1 MSEEL
6 LALSAETAHLK
17 RSVMRELLAVA
28 VDPDILSMA
37 GGLPAADL
45 LPLKPIAAALASVLE
60 RDGPRALQ
68 YSPMDAG
75 LSQWVAGYM
84 TQRGVACGPEQVFIT
99 NGAQQGLAILS
110 RMLLD
115 PGSPAVIEAV
125 TFTGVQ
131 QVTVGRGAEVRCVPT
146 DLETGVEVEAL
157 ESAFRQAP
165 RPRLA
170 VLIPDFHN
178 PLGVSISL
186 EKRKAVAQ
194 LSERYG
200 VPIIEDD
207 PYSALRF
214 AGESLPPI
222 KSFDRAGLVF
232 YLGSFSKTIAP
243 ALRMGW
249 LIGPQE
255 LIPRITVVRESMDL
269 ETSTLL
275 QRAVASFLKAGE
287 LESHLTRMAQAHRE
301 RSGALLGAL
310 EQELGDLASWTRP
323 QGGLFV
329 WVTLPPNVDAWEL
342 FPRALER
349 KVAYIPGR
357 AFSVE
362 GGHRNTLRLNFSNLR
377 PAQIH
382 EAVGR
387 LAQVI
392 RAAA

>member
-1 MSEEL
+1 MN
-6 LALSAETAHLK
+6 
-17 RSVMRELLAVA
+17 
-28 VDPDILSMA
+28 P
-37 GGLPAADL
+37 GL
-45 LPLKPIAAALASVLE
+45 
-60 RDGPRALQ
+60 R
-68 YSPMDAG
+68 
-75 LSQWVAGYM
+75 QWVAGYM
-84 TQRGVACGPEQVFIT
+84 AQRGVACGPEQVLIT

-131 QVTVGRGAEVRCVPT
+131 QVTLGRGAEVRCVPT

-157 ESAFRQAP
+157 EAAFRRAP

-186 EKRKAVAQ
+186 EKRKAAAE

-249 LIGPQE
+249 LIGPQD

-275 QRAVASFLKAGE
+275 QRAVASFLEAGE
-287 LESHLTRMAQAHRE
+287 MEGHLTRMAQAHRE

-392 RAAA
+392 RAA

>member
-1 MSEEL
+1 VSEDV
-6 LALSAETAHLK
+6 LALSAEVSQLK

-45 LPLKPIAAALASVLE
+45 LPLEAMRRALAGVLE

-68 YSPMDAG
+68 YSPMNVG
-75 LSQWVAGYM
+75 LQRWIAEYM
-84 TQRGVACGPEQVFIT
+84 GRRGVACRPEQVFIT
-99 NGAQQGLAILS
+99 NGAQHGLAILS
-110 RMLLD
+110 RLLLD
-115 PGSPAVIEAV
+115 PGTPAVIEAV

-131 QVTVGRGAEVRCVPT
+131 QVTAGRGAEVRCVPT
-146 DLETGVEVEAL
+146 DLDTGVEVEAL
-157 ESAFRQAP
+157 EAAFQQAP
-165 RPRLA
+165 PPRLA

-186 EKRKAVAQ
+186 EKRRAVAD
-194 LSERYG
+194 LVARYG
-200 VPIIEDD
+200 VPLIEDD
-207 PYSALRF
+207 PYSPLRF
-214 AGESLPPI
+214 DGEQLPPI
-222 KSFDRAGLVF
+222 KSFDQAGLVF
-232 YLGSFSKTIAP
+232 YLGSFSKIIAP

-249 LIGPQE
+249 LIAPQE

-275 QRAVASFLKAGE
+275 QRAVADFLLAGE
-287 LESHLTRMAQAHRE
+287 LEGHLTRMAQAHRE
-301 RSGALLGAL
+301 RSQAMMQAL
-310 EQELGDLASWTRP
+310 EAGLGELASWTRP

-329 WVTLPPNVDAWEL
+329 WVTLPPQVDAWEL
-342 FPRALER
+342 YPRALEH